1 MDIEEASW
9 STDLIE
15 INIIESGIYDFITS
29 FYMEGQDTIIYLYDN
44 TGINLIAE
52 DDDYIDLY
60 GAIVGQFLN
69 PGTYYVIVENFD
81 LNNLRCHLEIIKN

>member
-1 MDIEEASW
+1 
-9 STDLIE
+9 
-15 INIIESGIYDFITS
+15 
-29 FYMEGQDTIIYLYDN
+29 MEGQDTIIYLYDN

-69 PGTYYVIVENFD
+69 TNTPKKY
-81 LNNLRCHLEIIKN
+81 KNRD